1 MNTEDLSHILQ
12 QEYSLEDWQ
21 SLYTYLFTSAKLFQ
35 TPVVL
40 DAPSP
45 LIGKMS
51 QVGFAELNGEKLLL
65 LDVEVNPQV
74 VLERNRVALNNVLAR
89 WLTVGVEEA
98 AIGVFHSRHH
108 SSFRFTFV
116 RKSVHFNNDGEIV
129 KEQTNARR
137 YTYILG
143 PEKHC
148 RTAIQ
153 RFEKL
158 HNTANVS
165 LHDVEEAFSVEALTK
180 QFYRELFDWFQWAC
194 AEETGVFFPNLDSAE
209 DKKQALQEH
218 LIRLIT
224 RLIFVWFI
232 KQKHLV
238 PDELFN
244 VDEISR
250 KLKDFDSASKTQSNY
265 YRAYLQN
272 LFFATLNREI
282 SERAFAQNVYPATK
296 QDHGVTTLYR
306 YADEFTCNEDAVKQM
321 FAQIPYLNGGLFE
334 CLDRKAEVPNAPA
347 VYVDGFSR
355 KKRSAARL
363 PNCLFFD
370 DEKGIFPL
378 LERYNFTVEEN
389 SALDQTVALDPE
401 LLGKVFENL
410 LGAYNPETQQTA
422 RNDSGSFYTPRE
434 IVDFMVDESLIAYL
448 KNNSSLDSET
458 LSDLVRNETLPQV
471 LADNSQERERLSEL
485 LLNIRILD
493 PACGSGAFPVG
504 ALNRLVIILRKLS
517 GKELDEY
524 KTKMH
529 LIEKCLYGVDIQ
541 NIAVQISKLRFFISL
556 ICEQTPDLN
565 APERNFDIAPLPNL
579 ETRFVAANTLFNLQ
593 KEHTGELFDLT
604 DEKLKAYQDER
615 FEISQKLICPPTRS
629 FKRKLQAREKELAEL
644 TCQRLIEIS
653 CVPDEGKIAGWQR
666 QIRDLETQRLE
677 VAKPRMEHFAKRQM
691 SLFEDMDS
699 GELMMDVNKEKRD
712 KLDKQI
718 RNLKSAIAKEQ
729 AKDSSVAEKTETARR
744 LASWVSSSLNSTA
757 DFFDPEWMFA
767 IKGGFDIVIG
777 NPPYIHFEDNVEMS
791 NMYAKEG
798 YKTFKPRGD
807 IYCLFYERGWQ
818 LLKDH
823 GHLCYITSNKWMRT
837 GYGDLLRKFFIDNTN
852 PELLID
858 FAGQKIFESATVDT
872 NILLFS
878 KGVKNAGQTK
888 ACIAKAGCR
897 EDLGGFVRHHA
908 TQCAF
913 TTSDSWVIL
922 NPIEQSIKRKIEA
935 VGVPLKEWDIKINFG
950 IKTGCNE
957 AFIIDEA
964 KRAELIAQD
973 PKSAEII
980 RPVLRGRDIKRYG
993 YNWPHLYVITCYFG
1007 IHKVLDKRYP
1017 AIYKH
1022 LLQFKDKLQARG
1034 QCRYTS
1040 SGKARDDADYPGQH
1054 HWLELDNNP
1063 TIEKMEDFSKPKIV
1077 WKRIGS
1083 ILRFAYDN
1091 LGSFVM
1097 DSTCFAVGKDIEYL
1111 TCILNSHIG
1120 HYLLKD
1126 SPQTGTGDLLVSVQ
1140 AVEPLR
1146 IPIPSASIRNI
1157 FLPLFKGENI
1167 TINEKNVNDLIFDL
1181 YGFDEAERDFIV
1193 KF

>member
-1 MNTEDLSHILQ
+1 MNTEELSHILQ
-12 QEYSLEDWQ
+12 REYSLEDWQ
-21 SLYTYLFTSAKLFQ
+21 SVYAYLFPSGKLFQ

-40 DAPSP
+40 DVPSP
-45 LIGKMS
+45 LIYKMS

-89 WLTVGVEEA
+89 WLTVGAEEA

-129 KEQTNARR
+129 TEQTNARR

-153 RFEKL
+153 RFDKL

-165 LHDVEEAFSVEALTK
+165 LDDVEEAFSVEALTK
-180 QFYRELFDWFQWAC
+180 QFYHELFDWFQWAC
-194 AEETGVFFPNLDSAE
+194 AEETGVYFPNLDSAE

-250 KLKDFDSASKTQSNY
+250 KLKDFDSASKTQNNY

-282 SERAFAQNVYPATK
+282 SERAFAQTVYPATK

-334 CLDRKAEVPNAPA
+334 CLDHKTEVPNAPA

-355 KKRSAARL
+355 KKSSAARL

-389 SALDQTVALDPE
+389 SAMDQAVALDPE

-422 RNDSGSFYTPRE
+422 RKDSGSFYTPRE

-458 LSDLVRNETLPQV
+458 LSDLVRNETLPEV
-471 LADNSQERERLSEL
+471 LADNSQERERLSKL

-504 ALNRLVIILRKLS
+504 ALNRLVTILRKLS

-524 KTKMH
+524 QTKMH

-579 ETRFVAANTLFNLQ
+579 ETRFVAADTLFKLQ
-593 KEHTGELFDLT
+593 KEQTAELFDLT
-604 DEKLKAYQDER
+604 DEKLKGYQDER
-615 FEISQKLICPPTRS
+615 FAISQTLICPPSRTV
-629 FKRKLQAREKELAEL
+629 KKKLQEREKELAEL
-644 TCQRLIEIS
+644 IRNRLIEIS
-653 CVPDEGKIAGWQR
+653 CVPDKEKIAAWQ
-666 QIRDLETQRLE
+666 QEILELKTQYQAVE
-677 VAKPRMEHFAKRQM
+677 EPKMACFARRQM

-699 GELMMDVNKEKRD
+699 GELMIDINKEKRA
-712 KLDKQI
+712 KLYTQI
-718 RNLKSAIAKEQ
+718 HNLNLAISKEQ
-729 AKDSSVAEKTETARR
+729 KKASKITEKMETTRR
-744 LASWVSSSLNSTA
+744 LASWVSSALNSTA
-757 DFFDPEWMFA
+757 DFFEPEWMFA

-777 NPPYIHFEDNVEMS
+777 NPPYIQLQDDGGKLGNLYKDEKFQTFE
-791 NMYAKEG
+791 
-798 YKTFKPRGD
+798 KTGD

-823 GHLCYITSNKWMRT
+823 GHLCFITSNKWMRA
-837 GYGDLLRKFFIDNTN
+837 GYGKSLRKFLANNTN

-872 NILLFS
+872 NILLFA

-888 ACIAKAGCR
+888 ACIAKEGCR
-897 EDLGGFVRHHA
+897 ENLG
-908 TQCAF
+908 
-913 TTSDSWVIL
+913 
-922 NPIEQSIKRKIEA
+922 
-935 VGVPLKEWDIKINFG
+935 
-950 IKTGCNE
+950 
-957 AFIIDEA
+957 
-964 KRAELIAQD
+964 
-973 PKSAEII
+973 
-980 RPVLRGRDIKRYG
+980 
-993 YNWPHLYVITCYFG
+993 
-1007 IHKVLDKRYP
+1007 
-1017 AIYKH
+1017 
-1022 LLQFKDKLQARG
+1022 
-1034 QCRYTS
+1034 
-1040 SGKARDDADYPGQH
+1040 
-1054 HWLELDNNP
+1054 
-1063 TIEKMEDFSKPKIV
+1063 DFSQPKIV
-1077 WKRIGS
+1077 WSRLMRLAKNDIHS
-1083 ILRFAYDN
+1083 FPRFASVPEGIVT
-1091 LGSFVM
+1091 L
-1097 DSTCFAVGKDIEYL
+1097 DSLCFFTGKDIEYL
-1111 TCILNSHIG
+1111 LDTLNSEYASYYFFGSVATLDNGGFQMRQQYVEDILIPPPG
-1120 HYLLKD
+1120 NSNLYEKFNFTDDEIAFIKNTVLKRKNEILKD
-1126 SPQTGTGDLLVSVQ
+1126 LARNNQT
-1140 AVEPLR
+1140 
-1146 IPIPSASIRNI
+1146 
-1157 FLPLFKGENI
+1157 
-1167 TINEKNVNDLIFDL
+1167 
-1181 YGFDEAERDFIV
+1181 
-1193 KF
+1193 